1 MGEGKILE
9 ILDPSTIAFLL
20 LAGFIAAFID
30 STVGGGGLISTPALL
45 ALGLPVNF
53 ALGTNKLAA
62 SMGGLMSVFSFW
74 RAGKINQKVA
84 ISLMPLSFLGSALGA
99 YVVYLLPEQLMKNV
113 IVVLLVAVAVY
124 TYRRKDWGDVSA
136 VKQLGL
142 AALLGSVVMAFGI
155 GFYDGF
161 FGPGTGSL
169 FIFAIVRWLGY
180 DFLHASAAARILCI
194 GSGLSALAYFAWQGH
209 IYWPLA
215 LPLAL
220 ANMAGGWLGTH
231 LALRHGAG
239 FVRWFFILGV
249 SFLVLKMVYPMQW
262 SLPLG

>member
-1 MGEGKILE
+1 ME

-99 YVVYLLPEQLMKNV
+99 YVSSAGTADEKCDRCPFSRSCCLHLP
-113 IVVLLVAVAVY
+113 
-124 TYRRKDWGDVSA
+124 S
-136 VKQLGL
+136 
-142 AALLGSVVMAFGI
+142 
-155 GFYDGF
+155 
-161 FGPGTGSL
+161 
-169 FIFAIVRWLGY
+169 
-180 DFLHASAAARILCI
+180 
-194 GSGLSALAYFAWQGH
+194 
-209 IYWPLA
+209 
-215 LPLAL
+215 
-220 ANMAGGWLGTH
+220 
-231 LALRHGAG
+231 
-239 FVRWFFILGV
+239 
-249 SFLVLKMVYPMQW
+249 
-262 SLPLG
+262 

>member
-84 ISLMPLSFLGSALGA
+84 KS
-99 YVVYLLPEQLMKNV
+99 
-113 IVVLLVAVAVY
+113 
-124 TYRRKDWGDVSA
+124 D
-136 VKQLGL
+136 
-142 AALLGSVVMAFGI
+142 AAFFSRI
-155 GFYDGF
+155 GFRCLCSLSSA
-161 FGPGTGSL
+161 GTADEKCDRCPFS
-169 FIFAIVRWLGY
+169 RSCC
-180 DFLHASAAARILCI
+180 LH
-194 GSGLSALAYFAWQGH
+194 
-209 IYWPLA
+209 
-215 LPLAL
+215 LP
-220 ANMAGGWLGTH
+220 
-231 LALRHGAG
+231 
-239 FVRWFFILGV
+239 
-249 SFLVLKMVYPMQW
+249 S
-262 SLPLG
+262 

>member
-136 VKQLGL
+136 VT
-142 AALLGSVVMAFGI
+142 AAVNAAVEQ
-155 GFYDGF
+155 
-161 FGPGTGSL
+161 
-169 FIFAIVRWLGY
+169 AIKKP
-180 DFLHASAAARILCI
+180 ASYAVIANPHEEIVKLVE
-194 GSGLSALAYFAWQGH
+194 LSASRWKKRQQEN
-209 IYWPLA
+209 PEEA
-215 LPLAL
+215 LESK
-220 ANMAGGWLGTH
+220 N
-231 LALRHGAG
+231 
-239 FVRWFFILGV
+239 
-249 SFLVLKMVYPMQW
+249 SSKK
-262 SLPLG
+262 

>member
-1 MGEGKILE
+1 ME

-113 IVVLLVAVAVY
+113 IV
-124 TYRRKDWGDVSA
+124 
-136 VKQLGL
+136 
-142 AALLGSVVMAFGI
+142 LGSKISKIFPSPI
-155 GFYDGF
+155 
-161 FGPGTGSL
+161 TSL
-169 FIFAIVRWLGY
+169 KFIFKIKTYATLITGKNHF
-180 DFLHASAAARILCI
+180 FL
-194 GSGLSALAYFAWQGH
+194 FNH
-209 IYWPLA
+209 ITDSIR
-215 LPLAL
+215 
-220 ANMAGGWLGTH
+220 M
-231 LALRHGAG
+231 
-239 FVRWFFILGV
+239 
-249 SFLVLKMVYPMQW
+249 S
-262 SLPLG
+262 